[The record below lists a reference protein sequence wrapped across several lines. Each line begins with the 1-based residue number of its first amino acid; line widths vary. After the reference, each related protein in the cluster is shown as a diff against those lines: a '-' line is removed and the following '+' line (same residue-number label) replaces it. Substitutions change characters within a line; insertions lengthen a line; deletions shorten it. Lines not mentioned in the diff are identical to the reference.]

1 MDTEIQCGIGRFKPN
16 CLQCCATMKIFTVFY
31 SISALMTSTL
41 SVYIASQITTI
52 EKQFGFTSTQSGIL
66 MSCNDIGY
74 LAVTLFVSYF
84 ADKVHGPRVLSFS
97 TLSFG
102 VAGIICAIP
111 YFVSP
116 MYSKSILPKTSN
128 GSQSGDFFAKMIS
141 SGQLCEA
148 SSNFDQS
155 NSNMS
160 CSSNSHT
167 SVGVANEFTPV
178 AMAII
183 AVGMI
188 LQGIG
193 KSPRQA
199 FITTYIDNNV
209 KKTQTAVYVGSV
221 MAVAIFGPALGFGL
235 GGLFSKIYV
244 TLEDVD
250 ISPRDPRWIGA
261 WWIGFLT
268 FGLGSI
274 LTGLPVMCFPK
285 RFHVKQNNVNTKVV
299 KKKRKTR
306 IIEEFFKD
314 IYGLLRN
321 KLYVLI
327 IVGRCLILILVGGS
341 VAFGPKYIE
350 TQFTLPAWKSNLVIG
365 VTRIIAVSVGTF
377 IGGYLTSKKRISPL
391 GCGRLIVILSFLTIV
406 HYLIQLFLG
415 CPTPKIIGY
424 DRNISN
430 SSEIC
435 TSSCNCNSEG
445 YFPVCGSDNNNY
457 FSPCHAGCSSLSASQ
472 GFSNCTCIGQ
482 SATAK
487 PGLCSTDCQML
498 VPYLV
503 VTCVFS
509 LIESLVIMPSFI
521 FMLRSV
527 KDNQKGIAIAFSA
540 FITTLLGWFLGPVI
554 FGEIIDMCCKIWSSR
569 CGVKGSCALY
579 NNVNFR
585 YAVYGFSL
593 IMRCIVLI
601 IDIIAYLIARKKTD
615 WSTGETR
622 RESKVDL
629 PEKQSFIVDEGDT
642 NGHNS
647 YIKTILEH
655 KDIKETKNLS

>member
-1 MDTEIQCGIGRFKPN
+1 
-16 CLQCCATMKIFTVFY
+16 
-31 SISALMTSTL
+31 
-41 SVYIASQITTI
+41 
-52 EKQFGFTSTQSGIL
+52 
-66 MSCNDIGY
+66 
-74 LAVTLFVSYF
+74 
-84 ADKVHGPRVLSFS
+84 
-97 TLSFG
+97 
-102 VAGIICAIP
+102 
-111 YFVSP
+111 
-116 MYSKSILPKTSN
+116 
-128 GSQSGDFFAKMIS
+128 
-141 SGQLCEA
+141 
-148 SSNFDQS
+148 
-155 NSNMS
+155 MS

-209 KKTQTAVYVGSV
+209 KKTQTAVYV
-221 MAVAIFGPALGFGL
+221 
-235 GGLFSKIYV
+235 
-244 TLEDVD
+244 
-250 ISPRDPRWIGA
+250 
-261 WWIGFLT
+261 
-268 FGLGSI
+268 
-274 LTGLPVMCFPK
+274 
-285 RFHVKQNNVNTKVV
+285 
-299 KKKRKTR
+299 
-306 IIEEFFKD
+306 EFFKD

-327 IVGRCLILILVGGS
+327 IVGRCLILIVVSGS

-377 IGGYLTSKKRISPL
+377 IGGYLTSKKEDFTARI
-391 GCGRLIVILSFLTIV
+391 
-406 HYLIQLFLG
+406 YL
-415 CPTPKIIGY
+415 
-424 DRNISN
+424 SN
-430 SSEIC
+430 SSDIC
-435 TSSCNCNSEG
+435 TGSCNCNSEG

-457 FSPCHAGCSSLSASQ
+457 FSPCHAGCSSKSKSQ
-472 GFSNCTCIGQ
+472 GFTNCTCIGPL
-482 SATAK
+482 ATAK

-527 KDNQKGIAIAFSA
+527 KDDQKGIAIAFSA

-579 NNVNFR
+579 TNVNFR

-655 KDIKETKNLS
+655 KDIKETKKSKLISSKYNGLIHLKSHIDIQLSYDI

>member
-1 MDTEIQCGIGRFKPN
+1 
-16 CLQCCATMKIFTVFY
+16 
-31 SISALMTSTL
+31 MTSTL
-41 SVYIASQITTI
+41 SVCIASQIATI
-52 EKQFGFTSTQSGIL
+52 EKQFGFASTQSGLL

-102 VAGIICAIP
+102 AAGIICGIP

-128 GSQSGDFFAKMIS
+128 GSRSGDFFTKMMS

-160 CSSNSHT
+160 CKIH
-167 SVGVANEFTPV
+167 
-178 AMAII
+178 IR
-183 AVGMI
+183 MI

-235 GGLFSKIYV
+235 DGLFSKIYV

-250 ISPRDPRWIGA
+250 ISPRVPRWIGA

-274 LTGLPVMCFPK
+274 LTGLPVMGFPK
-285 RFHVKQNNVNTKVV
+285 RFHVKQNNVNTKVL
-299 KKKRKTR
+299 KKRRKTR
-306 IIEEFFKD
+306 MIEDIIIQFFKD

-321 KLYVLI
+321 KLYLLI

-391 GCGRLIVILSFLTIV
+391 GCGRLIVILSLFTIV
-406 HYLIQLFLG
+406 HYLIQMFLG
-415 CPTPKIIGY
+415 CPTPQIIGY
-424 DRNISN
+424 DRNLSN
-430 SSEIC
+430 SSDIC
-435 TSSCNCNSEG
+435 TGSCNCNSEG

-457 FSPCHAGCSSLSASQ
+457 FSPCHAGCSSISTSQ
-472 GFSNCTCIGQ
+472 GFTNCTCIGPL
-482 SATAK
+482 ATAK

-527 KDNQKGIAIAFSA
+527 KDDQKGIAIAFSA

-622 RESKVDL
+622 RESDKYSSLILKAPAEDDFTNDRNQIRLRYDISPCNHPIKV
-629 PEKQSFIVDEGDT
+629 G
-642 NGHNS
+642 
-647 YIKTILEH
+647 
-655 KDIKETKNLS
+655 